1 MSDAVAISR
10 KLARDTDRL
19 AFGPPVEC
27 VLNPLIY
34 AREPHEAYLKR
45 YARPGCEALLV
56 GMNPGPFGMMQTGV
70 PFGEIELVRDWLTIQ
85 GKVQRP
91 EREHPKRPVLG
102 FACPR
107 SEVSGRRFWGWAK
120 KRFNTPEAFFER
132 FFVWSW
138 CPLAFL
144 EKSGRNRTPA
154 QLPAKER
161 APLAEACNRSL
172 VAIVRHLRPEF
183 VIGIGNFAAA
193 RAEEALD
200 GEVKLGSIP
209 HPSPASPAANRGWAE
224 QTEKRLR
231 ELGIRI

>member
-10 KLARDTDRL
+10 RLARDTNRL
-19 AFGPPVEC
+19 VFGPPVAC

-34 AREPHEAYLKR
+34 AREPHETYLKR
-45 YARPGCEALLV
+45 YARRGCEVLLV

-70 PFGEIELVRDWLTIQ
+70 PFGEVALVRDWLEIQ
-85 GKVQRP
+85 GKVRRP
-91 EREHPKRPVLG
+91 ACEHPKRPIRG

-107 SEVSGRRFWGWAK
+107 SEVSGRRFWGWARK
-120 KRFNTPEAFFER
+120 SFKTPEAFFER

-161 APLAEACNRSL
+161 APLAEVCNRSL

-183 VIGIGNFAAA
+183 VVGIGNFAAA
-193 RAEEALD
+193 RAKDALD

-224 QTEKRLR
+224 QAEKRLR